1 MSGHSKWANI
11 KTRKEA
17 VDKKRGKIFS
27 KMAKII
33 EIAARKGGNPN
44 MNPSLRLV
52 MEKARSV
59 NMPNDNIE
67 RAIKKGT
74 GKDKSAQLEE
84 LVYEAYGPEGT
95 QLIIELITDNKN
107 RTLAEIRHILS
118 QYNGRLAEGGSVKW
132 NFNQMGVMSVKY
144 QASSIKKDD
153 LELMAID
160 AGAEDIKWKND
171 NLEIYI
177 KPENLEAI
185 KEKIKNNNIEIEDSG
200 LEWIPKNEIEIK
212 NEQVKKQLEQ
222 LFEALDDNEDV
233 NEIYSNVSL

>member
-11 KTRKEA
+11 KNRKEA
-17 VDKKRGKIFS
+17 MDKKKGNIFS

-33 EIAARKGGNPN
+33 EVAARKGGNPT

-74 GKDKSAQLEE
+74 GEDKSVQLEE

-132 NFNQMGVMSVKY
+132 NFNQMGVIGVKY
-144 QASSIKKDD
+144 QTSSIKKDD

-160 AGAEDIKWKND
+160 AGAEDIKWRDD
-171 NLEIYI
+171 NLEVYT
-177 KPENLEAI
+177 KPENLESV

-212 NEQVKKQLEQ
+212 DEQVKKQLEQ

-233 NEIYSNVSL
+233 NEIYSNINL